1 MTPSGPRSA
10 SGTQPD
16 RGVARAS
23 GGGRQFLDPEV
34 IARLAHLDVRA
45 RLVVEGFIAGMH
57 RSPFHGFSVEFAEHR
72 QYSPGDDL
80 RYLDWRVFGKQDR
93 FYIKQYEEETNL
105 YAYILHDKS
114 RSMGYGSSTPTKFEY
129 ANYIAAS
136 LAHLLLRQRDSVSL
150 VLFSEG
156 VERFLPGSTN
166 PAHIRPITRALEETT
181 PGGTTN
187 FGATLH
193 DIAERM
199 PRRGLVILIS
209 DFFGDLQDILLG
221 LKHLRHKRH
230 EVIVFQVLDEYEVT
244 FPFKELTLFR
254 GMELP
259 QQLFAEPRSLREQ
272 YLAELGQF
280 VSSLRSECLNNQSD
294 FVTLKTTDPLDVA
307 LASFVATRMA
317 TRKWKA
323 GN

>member
-1 MTPSGPRSA
+1 MPEP
-10 SGTQPD
+10 PNY
-16 RGVARAS
+16 
-23 GGGRQFLDPEV
+23 LDPKILAKLQGLELK
-34 IARLAHLDVRA
+34 ARLI
-45 RLVVEGFIAGMH
+45 VEGFISGQH

-80 RYLDWRVFGKQDR
+80 RHLDWRVFGKQDR

-105 YAYILHDKS
+105 YAYILQDKS
-114 RSMGYGSSTPTKFEY
+114 RSMGYGSSAPTKFEY

-136 LAHLLLRQRDSVSL
+136 LAHLLLRQRDSVAL

-166 PAHIRPITRALEETT
+166 PAHIRQITHALEETVPEGKT
-181 PGGTTN
+181 D

-209 DFFGDLQDILLG
+209 DFLGDLSDILLG

-230 EVIVFQVLDEYEVT
+230 EIIVFQVLDEYEVT

-254 GMELP
+254 GMESA
-259 QQLFAEPRSLREQ
+259 QQLFAEPRSLRAQ
-272 YLAELGQF
+272 YINELNQF
-280 VSSLRSECLNNQSD
+280 VGSLRSECLNNQSD
-294 FVTLKTTDPLDVA
+294 FVMLKTSDPLDIA

-317 TRKWKA
+317 TSKR
-323 GN
+323 